1 MSEETLKT
9 EEQPMFLWD
18 YLKSA
23 DKPIV
28 MYGMGDGAVK
38 IMEVME
44 KQVIKP
50 AEFMASDEFVRG
62 HSFMGY
68 TVKKLSE
75 IEEQY
80 DDFIVIVCFGSQL
93 PEVMD
98 RLYAIAEKHELY
110 APDVPVIGGGLFDKE
125 YAAENMAK
133 IKQVR
138 EMLADDISRNTFDN
152 WIRYRYSGNISYLK
166 ACEAPRSEAME
177 LLKLGDRETFVDLGA
192 YNGDTVEE
200 FLQLTGKKFTKIYA
214 VEPDARN
221 YGKLRRRHYAL
232 GSAIFE
238 PINAIAWSE
247 DRTMDFFQRRGRNSA
262 VSGIKG
268 RNIPTAA
275 RSVDSILGGKEATC
289 IKLDVEGC
297 EKEALNGAAGTIG
310 KYRPKLIVSL
320 YHRTEDMLELPLLVK
335 KLNSS
340 YKFYL
345 RHHPYIP
352 GWDTNLYCI

>member
-1 MSEETLKT
+1 M

-18 YLKSA
+18 YLKAS

-44 KQVIKP
+44 RYGLKP

-75 IEEQY
+75 IEQQY
-80 DDFIVIVCFGSQL
+80 EDFIVLVCFGSAL

-125 YAAENMAK
+125 YLAENTEK

-138 EMLADDISRNTFDN
+138 AMLADDISRKTLDC
-152 WIRYRYSGNISYLK
+152 WIKYRYSGNIKYLK
-166 ACEAPRSEAME
+166 ECEAPKEEAMK
-177 LLKLGDRETFVDLGA
+177 LLGLGDKETFVDLGA

-200 FLQLTGKKFTKIYA
+200 FLQLTDRKFTKIYA
-214 VEPDARN
+214 VEPDGRN

-232 GSAIFE
+232 GSAVFE
-238 PINAIAWSE
+238 PINAVAWSE
-247 DRTMDFFQRRGRNSA
+247 DGTMDFFQRRGRNSA
-262 VSGIKG
+262 ISGVKG
-268 RNIPTAA
+268 RNIPTEA
-275 RSVDSILGGKEATC
+275 RSVDSILDGREATY

-297 EKEALNGAAGTIG
+297 EKEALDGAAKTIE
-310 KYRPKLIVSL
+310 KYKPKLIVSL
-320 YHRTEDMLELPLLVK
+320 YHRTEDMLELPLQVK

-340 YKFYL
+340 YRLYL

-352 GWDTNLYCI
+352 GWDTNLYCV